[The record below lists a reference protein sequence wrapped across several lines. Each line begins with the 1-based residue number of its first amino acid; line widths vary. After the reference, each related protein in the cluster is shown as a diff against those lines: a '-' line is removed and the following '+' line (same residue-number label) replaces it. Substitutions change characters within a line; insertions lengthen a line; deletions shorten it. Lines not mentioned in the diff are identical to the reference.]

1 MFFNP
6 RGVALLIALTVS
18 VITTISVSFFKE
30 NTFISLS
37 VTATLSFLTSFSLML
52 FSLEFMLLR
61 EIEKIYILIDKLKQK
76 DFKIHKK
83 KIKANI
89 NPLRRLNAEIIS
101 YTNKKQQEIE
111 ELKKLETYR
120 REFLADV
127 SHELKTPIFAAQGFI
142 YTLLDGAADDKDI
155 RDKFLNKAAK
165 SLDGLSELVQD
176 LLTVSQMESGD
187 IQMKLQQCD
196 MVSLT
201 QEIFEEL
208 EEKAHKRNISLSF
221 DKNSDH
227 PAIAK
232 ADPQRMRQV
241 MNNLIDNAIKYG
253 NEAGKV
259 RVNFTVEKEN
269 LLVEVKDDG
278 IGIEHEHLKR
288 IFERFYRIEKSR
300 SKDKGGTGLGL
311 AIVKHIIEAHRTKVI
326 VTSKVGKGTTFSF
339 KLEKV

>member
-18 VITTISVSFFKE
+18 IITTISVSFFKE
-30 NTFISLS
+30 NTFTSLS

-61 EIEKIYILIDKLKQK
+61 EIEKIYVLIDKLKQK

-120 REFLADV
+120 KEFLADV

-232 ADPQRMRQV
+232 ADPHRMRQV

-259 RVNFTVEKEN
+259 RVNFSVEKES

-326 VTSKVGKGTTFSF
+326 VTSKIGKGTTFSF
-339 KLEKV
+339 KLDKI